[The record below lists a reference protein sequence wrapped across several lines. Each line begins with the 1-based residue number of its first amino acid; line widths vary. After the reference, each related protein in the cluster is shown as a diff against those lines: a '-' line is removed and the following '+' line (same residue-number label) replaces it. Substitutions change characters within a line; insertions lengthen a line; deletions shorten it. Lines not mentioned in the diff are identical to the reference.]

1 MSASTQ
7 KLFTKCPS
15 KYVIFQALSKRHIY
29 RAKPAYGDD
38 VITSRM
44 KARQLLSI
52 GIFGSKIP
60 MLSGHHVT
68 VYSLPKLS
76 ASS

>member
-1 MSASTQ
+1 VPKQ
-7 KLFTKCPS
+7 ICYF
-15 KYVIFQALSKRHIY
+15 FQALSQTQIY

-38 VITSRM
+38 VITMRM

-52 GIFGSKIP
+52 AISGSKIP
-60 MLSGHHVT
+60 MLSGHYVT
-68 VYSLPKLS
+68 AYSLPKLS